1 MKNNRYFLNTVLA
14 VVVFVACAI
23 ALLVRVWLPAAV
35 IPELNIPNMVALSVI
50 ALLIEHFLT
59 KGNPRCYICI
69 PVFGALTF
77 GILPLM
83 AGFACQHTFWKF
95 GLVGAVVF
103 TVATFLFTS
112 AQDRLLTGPKAK
124 AAIVVTAAGIWLASQ
139 CLPAS
144 SCK

>member
-1 MKNNRYFLNTVLA
+1 MKNNKYLLSSILAIVVLA
-14 VVVFVACAI
+14 ACAI
-23 ALLVRVWLPAAV
+23 ALIVRVYLPAAV
-35 IPELNIPNMVALSVI
+35 LPVLNIPNMVTLCVI
-50 ALLIEHFLT
+50 ALLVEHFLT

-103 TVATFLFTS
+103 TATTFLFTS

-124 AAIVVTAAGIWLASQ
+124 AAALITGLGIILASQ
-139 CLPAS
+139 CFAGIIL
-144 SCK
+144 

>member
-1 MKNNRYFLNTVLA
+1 MKKNQYFLNTVLA
-14 VVVFVACAI
+14 AVVFVACVI
-23 ALLVRVWLPAAV
+23 GMLMRVWLPAASLL
-35 IPELNIPNMVALSVI
+35 PLNIPNMVALSVI

-103 TVATFLFTS
+103 TVTTFLFTS

-124 AAIVVTAAGIWLASQ
+124 AAAVITGIGIWLASQ
-139 CLPAS
+139 CFAGIIL
-144 SCK
+144 

>member
-1 MKNNRYFLNTVLA
+1 MKKNQYFLSTVLA

-23 ALLVRVWLPAAV
+23 ATLVRVWLPAAI

-50 ALLIEHFLT
+50 ALLLEHFLT
-59 KGNPRCYICI
+59 GGNPRCYICI

-83 AGFACQHTFWKF
+83 AGFACQHDFWKF
-95 GLVGAVVF
+95 GLVGGVVF
-103 TVATFLFTS
+103 TATTFLFTS

-124 AAIVVTAAGIWLASQ
+124 VAIVVTAVGIWLASQ
-139 CLPAS
+139 CFTGIIL
-144 SCK
+144 

>member
-1 MKNNRYFLNTVLA
+1 MKNNQYLLSTILA

-35 IPELNIPNMVALSVI
+35 IPRLNIPNMVTLSVI

-69 PVFGALTF
+69 PVFGALVF

-83 AGFACQHTFWKF
+83 AGFACQHDFWKY
-95 GLVGAVVF
+95 GLVGGVVF
-103 TVATFLFTS
+103 TATTFLFTS
-112 AQDRLLTGPKAK
+112 MTDRLLTGPKAK
-124 AAIVVTAAGIWLASQ
+124 AALVVCSLGIWLAAQ
-139 CLPAS
+139 CFAGIIL
-144 SCK
+144 